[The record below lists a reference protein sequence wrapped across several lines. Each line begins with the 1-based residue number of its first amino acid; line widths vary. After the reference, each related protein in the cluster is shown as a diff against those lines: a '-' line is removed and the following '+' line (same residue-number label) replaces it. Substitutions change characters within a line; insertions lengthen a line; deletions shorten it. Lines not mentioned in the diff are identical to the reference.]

1 MLTVSEAKKIGRDA
15 CIEKIGRAFVE
26 KHKENSV
33 AAYGDFSDEG
43 IVFCYIGV
51 SDKPFTDT
59 YSESLVLSEEKNRK
73 MPYGASCNVHLEDG
87 NIEFI
92 ECNLPQIKNYKLILW
107 DLDGTLADTS
117 EGVINAVK
125 YAAKCKGL
133 PVLPEE
139 QYRKFIGPPN
149 TETYGKYFG
158 LSGAA
163 LNEAIK
169 FHKEYATTRGA
180 NEAVVYPCL
189 KAVLTAIKSAG
200 KQQAVVTLK
209 LQESAEKVMTFLGLQ
224 EHFDCIIGS
233 SPEIHEKK
241 LLLEKCICDRNV
253 DKSECVLIG
262 DSIYD
267 QAGAHACGIDFIAV
281 TYGFGF
287 SSAEDTKE
295 YPAIAVADT
304 PAEVLKI
311 LEGTQNEF

>member
-59 YSESLVLSEEKNRK
+59 YSGSLILSEEKNRK

-87 NIEFI
+87 NIEFM
-92 ECNLPQIKNYKLILW
+92 ECHLPQTKNYKLILW

-158 LSGAA
+158 LSGEDLA
-163 LNEAIK
+163 EAIK

-180 NEAVVYPCL
+180 NEAKVYPGIRE
-189 KAVLTAIKSAG
+189 VLTEIKATG

-209 LQESAEKVMTFLGLQ
+209 LQESAEKVMNFLGLKD
-224 EHFDCIIGS
+224 HFDCMIGS

-241 LLLEKCICDRNV
+241 LLLEKCIADRKV
-253 DKSECVLIG
+253 DKAECVLIG

-267 QAGAHACGIDFIAV
+267 QIGAQACGIDFIAV

-287 SSAEDTKE
+287 SSVEDTKE
-295 YPAIAVADT
+295 YPVAAVATT
-304 PAEVLKI
+304 PEDVLKFV
-311 LEGTQNEF
+311 ERNAE